1 MNALLRAVIKTAEN
15 WDNTNKRGCET
26 YQVRSFARLNTFSQ
40 YAFCI
45 KDLICTF
52 NSGSFVLISP
62 PSSLLDF
69 FNSKKL

>member
-1 MNALLRAVIKTAEN
+1 MNTVLHAVITTAEN
-15 WDNTNKRGCET
+15 WGSTNKGGCET
-26 YQVRSFARLNTFSQ
+26 YQVHSFARLETFSQ

-52 NSGSFVLISP
+52 NSGGFVLISP

-69 FNSKKL
+69 F

>member
-26 YQVRSFARLNTFSQ
+26 YQVCSFARLNTFSQ